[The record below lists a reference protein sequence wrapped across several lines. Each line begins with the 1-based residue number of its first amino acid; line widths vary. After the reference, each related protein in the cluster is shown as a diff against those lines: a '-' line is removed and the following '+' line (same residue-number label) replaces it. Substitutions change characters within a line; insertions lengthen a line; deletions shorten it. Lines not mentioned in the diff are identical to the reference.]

1 MLTESQQAT
10 GFADGKMTAEEKR
23 ENVGKAVGCSM
34 EEIIQF
40 RREPTDTAKRR
51 QAYRNIRLAV
61 SSARQSY
68 SEI

>member
-1 MLTESQQAT
+1 
-10 GFADGKMTAEEKR
+10 MTAEEKR

-40 RREPTDTAKRR
+40 CREPTDTAKRR
-51 QAYRNIRLAV
+51 QAYRSIHLAV
-61 SSARQSY
+61 GSARQSY